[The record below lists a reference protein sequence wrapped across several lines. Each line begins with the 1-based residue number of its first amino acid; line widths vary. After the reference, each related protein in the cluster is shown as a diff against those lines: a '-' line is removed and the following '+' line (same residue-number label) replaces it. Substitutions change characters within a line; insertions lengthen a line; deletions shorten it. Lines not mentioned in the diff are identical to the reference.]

1 MTTAHAAN
9 PSTASAKALRN
20 KPFQTV
26 RIAAVERICDD
37 AAAVTFD
44 IPESL
49 EQEFAFR
56 PGQSL
61 TLRRIVDGQEQRR
74 SYSICAAVGEK
85 PRVGVREV
93 PGGLFSGWLVR
104 DVRVGDEVEIQTPS
118 GTFAADPDVAAR
130 HVLIA
135 AGSGITPVL
144 SIAASVLANPGS
156 HVTVLYGNRRSN
168 SVMFA
173 EELSDLKDT
182 YGSRLELIHVLS
194 REPRGVDMFTGRLDA
209 DRVRLL
215 LESLVPVPAVDHFWL
230 CGPFGMVTDAQQV
243 LRDLGVPEERIHQE
257 LFFVEDVA
265 PEPVQHAEVAST
277 GPTSDV
283 TVLLDGRSTTLTL
296 PRDRSVLDS
305 AQDSRDDLPFACKGG
320 VCGTCRA
327 KVTCGE
333 VDMRRNYALEKSE
346 VDAGFVLSCQS
357 FPISDTVTVDYDV

>member
-1 MTTAHAAN
+1 
-9 PSTASAKALRN
+9 
-20 KPFQTV
+20 
-26 RIAAVERICDD
+26 
-37 AAAVTFD
+37 
-44 IPESL
+44 
-49 EQEFAFR
+49 
-56 PGQSL
+56 
-61 TLRRIVDGQEQRR
+61 
-74 SYSICAAVGEK
+74 
-85 PRVGVREV
+85 
-93 PGGLFSGWLVR
+93 
-104 DVRVGDEVEIQTPS
+104 
-118 GTFAADPDVAAR
+118 
-130 HVLIA
+130 
-135 AGSGITPVL
+135 
-144 SIAASVLANPGS
+144 
-156 HVTVLYGNRRSN
+156 VTVLYGNRRSN

-230 CGPFGMVTDAQQV
+230 CGPFGMVIDAQQV
-243 LRDLGVPEERIHQE
+243 LQELGVPKERIHRE

-265 PEPVQHAEVAST
+265 PEPVQHAEATST

-346 VDAGFVLSCQS
+346 VDAGFVLTCQS